1 MTIWVH
7 LHELKIDVSINN
19 NPVLFS
25 EAIKED
31 NYAKELYVMKEE
43 LKSMNDNEVNHIVE
57 LPKGSKRV
65 GCKWIF
71 KTKLNS
77 NGNIKW
83 YKARFVVKG
92 YTQKDKEISISKK
105 WLIKNY
111 YGFSS
116 LLWFRDSSNRCE
128 NYLSKNENWEEVS
141 WIN

>member
-77 NGNIKW
+77 NGNIK
-83 YKARFVVKG
+83 
-92 YTQKDKEISISKK
+92 
-105 WLIKNY
+105 
-111 YGFSS
+111 
-116 LLWFRDSSNRCE
+116 
-128 NYLSKNENWEEVS
+128 
-141 WIN
+141 